1 VLEFRKLMEQLTERE
16 ASLHQIGLE
25 FRNLCD
31 HLREELDEFTNVVRA
46 IIMQKN
52 DKITGLKREISQLKD
67 ALTKVAPKGGE
78 GQSKS
83 D

>member
-1 VLEFRKLMEQLTERE
+1 MEQLTEQE
-16 ASLHQIGLE
+16 ASFRQIGLE

-46 IIMQKN
+46 IIIKRN
-52 DKITGLKREISQLKD
+52 DKITDLEREISQLKD
-67 ALTKVAPKGGE
+67 ALMKVTPKGRV